1 MTDVRRVGLRQPR
14 SLTSEQL
21 TSLDITTAAHPAAV
35 RAWILWEGGVEEL
48 VTGQAIAW
56 TRRAVKVRWGI
67 PPHILEAWVWAG
79 AVERA

>member
-1 MTDVRRVGLRQPR
+1 MTDVGRVGLRQPR

-21 TSLDITTAAHPAAV
+21 ISLDITTAFHPAAV
-35 RAWILWEGGVEEL
+35 RAWILWEDGVEEL
-48 VTGQAIAW
+48 VTGHAIAW
-56 TRRAVKVRWGI
+56 TRRTVKVRWGI